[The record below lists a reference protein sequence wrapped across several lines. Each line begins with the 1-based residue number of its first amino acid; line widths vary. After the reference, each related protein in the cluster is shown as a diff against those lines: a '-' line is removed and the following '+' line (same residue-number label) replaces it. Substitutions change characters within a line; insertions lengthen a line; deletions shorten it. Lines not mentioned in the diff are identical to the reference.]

1 MKAQTETTIRKAR
14 KTSTSTATKKKAV
27 GPPKEDILA
36 AIQPC
41 CVAKFVARVA
51 DHEFKKY
58 LINNDVKRVWFYSSK
73 PVQALRYIAVISKGK
88 APGEIDDEHG
98 EGNHE
103 FNKQKSG
110 FAYEINE
117 LYEMKRPIPLEELKS
132 KYKTTY
138 PQRFVYVPPKLLE
151 DIKMEEQTRLF

>member
-1 MKAQTETTIRKAR
+1 MGR
-14 KTSTSTATKKKAV
+14 
-27 GPPKEDILA
+27 
-36 AIQPC
+36 
-41 CVAKFVARVA
+41 
-51 DHEFKKY
+51 
-58 LINNDVKRVWFYSSK
+58 FYSSK
-73 PVQALRYIAVISKGK
+73 PDQALRYIAVISKGK

-110 FAYEINE
+110 FAYEIKE
-117 LYEMKRPIPLEELKS
+117 LYELKRRIPLEELKA

-151 DIKMEEQTRLF
+151 DIKLEEQTRLY